1 MASNQHMTQLFDV
14 LMRLDDMFP
23 KNAPSSEK
31 VAYNAL
37 FKYSGTTRF
46 ASGRNSDYT
55 YIKNCINRWKECK
68 IAVVNDKGMGVA
80 IYGRNGFS
88 YTGSTT
94 KSLRDKIDQINGD
107 NGNIIDVSL
116 SSDGGVAIV
125 FDSYGWHTN
134 NAPERLSDRL
144 HHYNLER
151 ENILSAS
158 FNSLNEYCI
167 VADKHYDTSGGR
179 ISEFVKTAQSRY
191 GAIDYAYISDLGRVA
206 ICRRGI
212 HYENIPSNVV
222 EALGVIKFKPD
233 YIKFTDSGYYC
244 ISNKNGYSRYLL

>member
-1 MASNQHMTQLFDV
+1 MASPDISKILPRIKELLEEEVAINARNRKHSLF
-14 LMRLDDMFP
+14 LH
-23 KNAPSSEK
+23 
-31 VAYNAL
+31 
-37 FKYSGTTRF
+37 SGTTRY
-46 ASGRNSDYT
+46 ASGRYCDFS

-144 HHYNLER
+144 HHYNFER

-212 HYENIPSNVV
+212 YYENIPSNVV

-233 YIKFTDSGYYC
+233 YIKFTDSGYYF